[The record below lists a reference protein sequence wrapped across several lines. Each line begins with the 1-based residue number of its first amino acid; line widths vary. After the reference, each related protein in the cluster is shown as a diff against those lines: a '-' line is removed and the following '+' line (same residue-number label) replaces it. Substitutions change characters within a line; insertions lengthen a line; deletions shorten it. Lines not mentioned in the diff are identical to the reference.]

1 MILHYTGAEPGAG
14 ARALM
19 AQLKK
24 VIQDAEGELDKL
36 EALRVQIKTLPSG
49 QDATAALTQ
58 DDAGWLL
65 KLGIP
70 AGPQGAQGPAPVR
83 GVDYWTDADQQT
95 IVQEVLDELPQYSG
109 AVTVEPDWGEQA
121 LNTAGKVLRQDVTVK
136 AIHTWEFSND
146 AGGTTC
152 VIGPEN

>member
-24 VIQDAEGELDKL
+24 AIQDAEGELDKL

-109 AVTVEPDWGEQA
+109 AYTITPDWQA
-121 LNTAGKVLRQDVTVK
+121 QTLSTAGKLLSEDVQVQE
-136 AIHTWEFSND
+136 IQTWETSNES
-146 AGGTTC
+146 GGTTYI
-152 VIGPEN
+152 IGRIE